1 MGTKSA
7 ILKIHERKL
16 SLHNMC
22 ASVDGISVK
31 ILGSKFMVIMEI
43 MMKHRWVIFLGHSVY
58 GVLLPSC

>member
-1 MGTKSA
+1 
-7 ILKIHERKL
+7 
-16 SLHNMC
+16 MC